1 MTLVERRLAT
11 AVRRPSDGV
20 MTRVCTTVSPTLAP
34 SAARVIPEPRRL
46 DTEDGGWDV
55 ASLVAWSRSANAHV
69 RNWATA
75 VLAVRDSDS
84 EAVRSALLD
93 RLADSDRATRDQALL
108 GLALRRDG
116 RAIVPLIRA
125 LGEDGAD
132 SVLVAAA
139 GCFAC
144 GQDAVLDRALARCRG
159 AA

>member
-1 MTLVERRLAT
+1 
-11 AVRRPSDGV
+11 

-34 SAARVIPEPRRL
+34 GAARVSPPN
-46 DTEDGGWDV
+46 GGWDE
-55 ASLVAWSRSANAHV
+55 ATLVAWSRGGNAHA

-75 VLAVRDSDS
+75 ALAVHDADS
-84 EAVRSALLD
+84 EAVRSALID
-93 RLADSDRATRDQALL
+93 RLADGDRSTRDQALL
-108 GLALRRDG
+108 GLALRRDA

-139 GCFAC
+139 RCF
-144 GQDAVLDRALARCRG
+144 GRCRD